1 MTFIKTGERIS
12 NFLQFAV
19 AVPFGAAG
27 LVLAI
32 RVAVLL
38 T

>member
-27 LVLAI
+27 IALAI
-32 RVAVLL
+32 RVVALL
-38 T
+38 A